1 MSVNILFDY
10 PAWLII
16 GCILCGLFY
25 SSILYFRS
33 SASDFSPLVKRL
45 LAFFRFLSVTLLA
58 LLLLAPLVERS
69 TRHVEEPLLF
79 FVQDNSA
86 SLLFAEDSVWYH
98 QQYLP
103 AKQGFLE
110 EMADAHDVRSYTF
123 GEEFVKREQ
132 IDFSDR
138 ETNMA
143 EVFREIDARYS
154 NRNIGAVIVAGDGIY
169 NRGINPLY
177 AAANVPYPIYT
188 MALGD
193 TMPRRDVI
201 LKNVYHN
208 EITYLGNRFPLEVEV
223 EALQSEGLNSRLTI
237 SRDGEELFAE
247 NISFTTDH
255 HLETISLNLEADEA
269 GMQQYEASLTPVED
283 EVSLEN
289 NSKYFFID
297 VIDGRQ
303 QLLILANS
311 PHPDIG
317 AIKESLVSSDQYEV
331 EVSLFDAFD
340 ESLEAF
346 DLVILHQLPSA
357 QHSIET
363 FLQQAEAAGS
373 AILYVLGGQTDL
385 PAFNE
390 LGTGLT
396 IQLRAEEATEA
407 SPGYNQAFVLFSL
420 PENTRNV
427 FESLPPLKVPFGNYD
442 VSGGAHVLF
451 NQKVG
456 AVTTNDPLVMFH
468 DAGERRNGVI
478 AGEGIWLWRLHTFM
492 REDSHDAFDEMMSR
506 IVNFLSIREDRRL
519 FRVRKDNLIYENEP
533 ALFEA
538 ELYNRSYELIN
549 EPEVELTITNEEG
562 MEFPYVMGRTAN
574 AYRIDAGTF
583 EPGTYAWEAEVRVGT
598 DVYTDEGLFNVVALD
613 LEGLRTIADHQL
625 LYQLAENTGA
635 SMYYPGEWEAMAEDI
650 RQRED
655 IRSQMYT
662 QKEFVEIINMKALFF
677 IILLL
682 LAVEW
687 FVRKRS
693 GSY

>member
-1 MSVNILFDY
+1 MNVNILFDY

-16 GCILCGLFY
+16 LCILCGLLY
-25 SSILYFRS
+25 SAILYHRN
-33 SASDFSPLVKRL
+33 SASDFNPLWKRL
-45 LAFFRFLSVTLLA
+45 LALFRFLTVTILA

-69 TRHVEEPLLF
+69 TRHVEEPLLLF
-79 FVQDNSA
+79 LQDNSA
-86 SLLFAEDSVWYH
+86 SLLLAEDSTWYH

-103 AKQGFLE
+103 AKQDFLE
-110 EMADAHDVRSYTF
+110 GMADVHDVRTYTF
-123 GEEFVKREQ
+123 GEEFAAREH

-154 NRNIGAVIVAGDGIY
+154 NRNIGAVIMAGDGIY

-177 AAANVPYPIYT
+177 ASANVPYLVYT

-193 TMPRRDVI
+193 TVPRRDVI
-201 LKNVYHN
+201 LKNVNHN
-208 EITYLGNRFPLEVEV
+208 EITYLGNRFPVEVEV
-223 EALQSEGLNSRLTI
+223 EAMQSEGLTSQLTI
-237 SRDGEELFAE
+237 SRNGEELFAE
-247 NISFTTDH
+247 NVSFTSDH
-255 HLETISLNLEADEA
+255 HVETISLELEADEA
-269 GMQQYEASLTPVED
+269 GMQHYEASLSPLED
-283 EVSLEN
+283 EVSLDN
-289 NSKYFFID
+289 NSQDFFID

-303 QLLILANS
+303 QVLILANS

-317 AIKESLVSSDQYEV
+317 AIKESLVSNDHYEA

-340 ESLEAF
+340 ESLEAY

-357 QHSIET
+357 THSVEP
-363 FLQQAEAAGS
+363 FLQRVEEAGS
-373 AILYVLGGQTDL
+373 AVLFVLGSQTDL

-390 LGTGLT
+390 LGTGLS
-396 IQLRAEEATEA
+396 IRLRAEEATEA
-407 SPGYNQAFVLFSL
+407 SPEYNQAFVLFSL
-420 PENTRNV
+420 AENTRNV
-427 FESLPPLKVPFGNYD
+427 FDELPPLKAPFGNYD
-442 VSGGAHVLF
+442 VSGGAHVLL

-456 AVTTNDPLVMFH
+456 AVTTDDPLILFYE
-468 DAGERRNGVI
+468 AGERRTGVI

-492 REDSHDAFDEMMSR
+492 RQDSHDAFDEMMSR
-506 IVNFLSIREDRRL
+506 IVNYLSIREDRRL
-519 FRVRKDNLIYENEP
+519 FRVQKENLIYENEP

-549 EPEVELTITNEEG
+549 EPGVQLTITNEEG
-562 MEFPYVMGRTAN
+562 TEFPYVMGRTAN
-574 AYRIDAGTF
+574 AYRIDAGTY
-583 EPGTYAWEAEVRVGT
+583 EPGTYAWEAVVQVGT
-598 DVYTDEGLFNVVALD
+598 EVYRDEGLFNVVALD

-635 SMYYPGEWEAMAEDI
+635 SMYYPGQWEVMAEDI
-650 RQRED
+650 RQRDD
-655 IRSQMYT
+655 IRPQMYA
-662 QKEFVEIINMKALFF
+662 QKEFVEIINIKILFF